1 MLETIRKMSAAEL
14 KRKKHDL
21 IAWINMLSD
30 ERLIE
35 FLDSLKTSGSTED
48 WWTNLSDNQ
57 RSVINSGMK
66 DIDAGRV
73 MTSDQFWK
81 NLKSE

>member
-1 MLETIRKMSAAEL
+1 MSAAEL
-14 KRKKHDL
+14 NRKKLDL

-35 FLDSLKTSGSTED
+35 FLDSLKTSGSTDD
-48 WWTNLSDNQ
+48 WWTNLSENQ

-66 DIDAGRV
+66 DIDEGRV

>member
-1 MLETIRKMSAAEL
+1 MSAAEL
-14 KRKKHDL
+14 KRKKLDL

-35 FLDSLKTSGSTED
+35 FLDSLKTSGSTDD

-57 RSVINSGMK
+57 RSVINNGMK
-66 DIDAGRV
+66 DIDEGRV

>member
-1 MLETIRKMSAAEL
+1 MSAAEL
-14 KRKKHDL
+14 KRKKLDL

-48 WWTNLSDNQ
+48 WWTNLSENQ
-57 RSVINSGMK
+57 RSVINRGIK
-66 DIDAGRV
+66 DIDEGRV

>member
-1 MLETIRKMSAAEL
+1 MSSAEL
-14 KRKKHDL
+14 KRKKLDL

-35 FLDSLKTSGSTED
+35 FLDRLKTSGSTED

-57 RSVINSGMK
+57 RSVINRGIK
-66 DIDAGRV
+66 DIDEGRV

-81 NLKSE
+81 NLKGE

>member
-1 MLETIRKMSAAEL
+1 MSAAEL
-14 KRKKHDL
+14 KRKKLDL

-48 WWTNLSDNQ
+48 WWTNLSENQ
-57 RSVINSGMK
+57 RSVINNGIK
-66 DIDAGRV
+66 DIDEGRV